1 MRESLGSILH
11 PSTLEPL
18 FGSYFGPVQVD
29 NSKEYNSSLFSKF
42 RAVDSVL
49 VDILSE
55 KVFLE
60 LRIFRT
66 QFRAGASLLLWERET
81 GNLQDLQIHERG
93 NSSFLKQGS
102 FKDGYWSFTKS
113 DKRFNFRL
121 DESIRQ
127 GYTHSAIWDKDLNFQ
142 LDALVNTGDKTKNQW
157 FTKIHPSGKDWLFL
171 QHSPILNAEGQLA
184 WNDLSFALEED
195 ILAYTVNKG
204 FGAEGFPLEN
214 RIYLQFANKKKLHLY
229 PEEKTILWQN
239 GEAQSLESLSI
250 IKKGKS
256 RILSDPN
263 SKLELNLEP
272 ELEASF
278 SRPKTFGTDRFI
290 KTLYTVSGWV
300 KLKDKK
306 QKVKSGFAILE
317 EPS

>member
-1 MRESLGSILH
+1 MREYLGSILH

-18 FGSYFGPVQVD
+18 FGSYFGPVHID
-29 NSKEYNSSLFSKF
+29 NSKEYNSGLFS
-42 RAVDSVL
+42 RLRSVDSVL

-55 KVFLE
+55 NVFLE

-66 QFRAGASLLLWERET
+66 QFRAGASLLLWDRKT

-121 DESIRQ
+121 DETIRQ
-127 GYTHSAIWDKDLNFQ
+127 GYTHSAIWEKDLNFQ
-142 LDALVNTGDKTKNQW
+142 LDALVHTGDKMKNQW

-171 QHSPILNAEGQLA
+171 HHSPILNAEGQLA
-184 WNDLSFALEED
+184 WNDVSFPLQDD

-204 FGAEGFPLEN
+204 FGTDAFPLEN
-214 RIYLQFANKKKLHLY
+214 RIYLQFANKKRIHLY
-229 PEEKTILWQN
+229 PEEKTVLWQS
-239 GEAQSLESLSI
+239 GEAQSLDSLSI
-250 IKKGKS
+250 QKQGKT
-256 RILSDPN
+256 RLLSDPS
-263 SKLELNLEP
+263 SKLELVLEP

-278 SRPKTFGTDRFI
+278 TRPKTFGTERFI
-290 KTLYTVSGWV
+290 KTLYSVSGWV
-300 KLKDKK
+300 KLKNKK
-306 QKVKSGFAILE
+306 EKVKSGFAILE
-317 EPS
+317 DLE